1 MRSLLPIGI
10 RALADSLTS
19 RSILTGYVTSRR
31 HSMRPLWQQLAAQP
45 KVVEIRGYLW
55 YKLRDHFGLDPT
67 SCAADEITDRLVSL
81 ATSWNTDS

>member
-1 MRSLLPIGI
+1 
-10 RALADSLTS
+10 
-19 RSILTGYVTSRR
+19 
-31 HSMRPLWQQLAAQP
+31 MRPLWQQLAAQP